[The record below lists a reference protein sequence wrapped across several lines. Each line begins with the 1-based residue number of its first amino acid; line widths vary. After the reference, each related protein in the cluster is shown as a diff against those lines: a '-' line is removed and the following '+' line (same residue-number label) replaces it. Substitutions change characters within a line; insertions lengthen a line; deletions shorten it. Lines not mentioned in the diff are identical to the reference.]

1 MKNQVQLTSDSES
14 IVSPRRLYDKRFM
27 IYETGRSKMVSLR
40 LRGGKIIQEFTIKA
54 VIT

>member
-1 MKNQVQLTSDSES
+1 MKNEVQQTSNSES
-14 IVSPRRLYDKRFM
+14 IVSPRRLNDNQFM
-27 IYETGRSKMVSLR
+27 IYETGRSKMVSFR